1 MSFTFSTPVVGVQ
14 KALKELNKVNPKLRR
29 EYTKRYKDIVKPVVT
44 QAKAK
49 FPSDAPLSHMARPHA
64 RLGGW
69 DGGLVKKGVVAKIN
83 TRKGRTDTVA
93 VFMIQQKTGWGSIFD
108 IAGRNNASSQF
119 VQNLMSKGYGN
130 ASRAMWPAYES
141 NAIQIKGA
149 VVDLVGDVMAE
160 VNRNLVIDGN

>member
-1 MSFTFSTPVVGVQ
+1 MSVTTSVNVFGVQ
-14 KALKELNKVNPKLRR
+14 AALKRYVEQPTQLRP
-29 EYTKRYKDIVKPVVT
+29 EFTKRYKDIVKPVVV

-49 FPSDAPLSHMARPHA
+49 FPSEAPLSHMARPHA

-69 DGGLVKKGVVAKIN
+69 DGGLVKKGVIAKIN
-83 TRKGRTDTVA
+83 TRKGRTDEVA
-93 VFMIQQKTGWGSIFD
+93 VFMIQQRTGWGSIFD

-141 NAIQIKGA
+141 NAIQIQGA